1 MKKMFA
7 LSALMLLC
15 VAVCFAAVTSLNGQW
30 TGTLTTDDGTQYPLN
45 YNFKVDGDKLTGT
58 VKGPHGDLPLVD
70 GEVHGSDFSFTVN
83 LMKMHLLHTGK
94 FYPDS
99 VSLNIES
106 DDSKIHTVLM
116 RSNVMASR

>member
-7 LSALMLLC
+7 LSSLMLLC

-30 TGTLTTDDGTQYPLN
+30 TGTLKTDDGSQYPLN
-45 YNFKVDGDKLTGT
+45 YTFKIDGTKLTGT
-58 VKGPHGDLPLVD
+58 VKGPHGDLQIMD
-70 GEVHGSDFSFTVN
+70 GEIHGSEFSFTVN

-99 VSLNIES
+99 VSMNIEC
-106 DDSKIHTVLM
+106 DDAKAHTVLK
-116 RSNVMASR
+116 RATVMASR